1 MDIENVPQ
9 DNISTYGNN
18 KKAIY
23 ARDKSGKL
31 CIVGSTGW
39 SAEEIATIQAVKIL
53 EKNAK
58 KAYCAVK
65 QGKKSPLYYYMY
77 AMRMDLQVLSESTGF
92 FKWRIK
98 LDFNPKI
105 FEKISNKRLSIYA
118 DALGKTPEQL
128 KTMEKQKYDCNNL

>member
-23 ARDKSGKL
+23 ARDESGKMR
-31 CIVGSTGW
+31 IVGSTGW
-39 SAEEIATIQAVKIL
+39 VAEEIATMQAVELL

-58 KAYCAVK
+58 EAYCAVK
-65 QGKKSPLYYYMY
+65 RGEKSPLYYYMY
-77 AMRMDLQVLSESTGF
+77 AMRMDLQVLSETTGF

-98 LDFNPKI
+98 LDFSPKI
-105 FEKISNKRLSIYA
+105 FEKISNKRLSVYA
-118 DALGKTPEQL
+118 DALGKAPEEL
-128 KTMEKQKYDCNNL
+128 KTLEERDYDCNNI